1 MVADGVQYGPFAEGA
16 HASSK
21 PSSLPLLTGAC
32 CSPDFGHHVD
42 RQRQDLLAVL
52 HLKEVQ
58 VQRTE
63 EEREKKRGTEFSN
76 AQNHLP
82 PSAPALLRPRS
93 RAAGAGPRTLPPG
106 PETGGSPVTALGGP
120 QARPNTALEPGDC

>member
-1 MVADGVQYGPFAEGA
+1 MDEATISATSGGAADAERFLMVADGVQYGPFAEGA

-32 CSPDFGHHVD
+32 CSPDLGHHVD

-63 EEREKKRGTEFSN
+63 EERENKRGKSFQMLRTICR
-76 AQNHLP
+76 HLRP
-82 PSAPALLRPRS
+82 PSSDPDRVPLA
-93 RAAGAGPRTLPPG
+93 PG
-106 PETGGSPVTALGGP
+106 PAPCRRAPKPGEAL
-120 QARPNTALEPGDC
+120 

>member
-1 MVADGVQYGPFAEGA
+1 MDEATISATSGGAADAERFLMVADGVQYGPFAEGA

-42 RQRQDLLAVL
+42 RQRQDLLALL

-63 EEREKKRGTEFSN
+63 EERKKKRGLSW
-76 AQNHLP
+76 
-82 PSAPALLRPRS
+82 PRETMRS
-93 RAAGAGPRTLPPG
+93 GLTSGRAVYLY
-106 PETGGSPVTALGGP
+106 E
-120 QARPNTALEPGDC
+120 N

>member
-1 MVADGVQYGPFAEGA
+1 MDEATISATSGGAADAERFLMLADGVQYGPFAEGA
-16 HASSK
+16 RASSK

-58 VQRTE
+58 VQRTV
-63 EEREKKRGTEFSN
+63 
-76 AQNHLP
+76 
-82 PSAPALLRPRS
+82 RS
-93 RAAGAGPRTLPPG
+93 KYRR
-106 PETGGSPVTALGGP
+106 
-120 QARPNTALEPGDC
+120 CYK